1 MLLKSVLLVVLLST
15 FSGPVFGLPVDED
28 DRLEDIGIFSP
39 LFFAELQ
46 DVELVGNLA
55 YVFGVGGLAVLDISN
70 PEAMIMIGRYEPPG
84 HPYDRFYR
92 GAVEGSLALGGGRED
107 LLSVMDLSGF
117 GNPTLKTIIGQ
128 TGQSYEGVAL
138 RNGIGYACRHS
149 DGLELITFDG
159 SGWPAAQSEVTG
171 LVNSWDVDLMG
182 DYAYVADGAGGLAV
196 VDVADPVAPL
206 HLASMPTSGSAT
218 DVVIGGNLAVLCC
231 GSAGIDVFN
240 LDDPTNPLLVG
251 HANTSGLAITAS
263 ISNSMVYV
271 ADWDDVEAFDLTDP
285 SNPLPI
291 GGENTPI
298 RAMGLV
304 ARDDIVLVAD
314 WSRLRAYR
322 AGPSTKG
329 DIELNLKSVDFGN
342 VPVGSY
348 RDTTITIGNTGGSNI
363 TVSEAVEFSDS
374 YSIISATSFVIP
386 PGQTHAL
393 AIRFN
398 HLEPGY
404 AGTFLR
410 ITSDDSDE
418 ATITLPLSADDS
430 ISTLNLG
437 DIAPNFQLEDMTGVT
452 HSLAQHAGR
461 IVVMAFFANW

>member
-15 FSGPVFGLPVDED
+15 FSGPVFGMPLDED

-149 DGLELITFDG
+149 DGLELISFDG
-159 SGWPAAQSEVTG
+159 SGWPAAKSEVTG

-196 VDVADPVAPL
+196 VNVADPAAPL
-206 HLASMPTSGSAT
+206 HLVSMPTSGSAT
-218 DVVIGGNLAVLCC
+218 DVVIGGNLAVVCC

-271 ADWDDVEAFDLTDP
+271 ADWDDVETFDLTDP

-322 AGPSTKG
+322 PGPSTKG

-374 YSIISATSFVIP
+374 YSIISHFLCHFSRADPCTGHQVQP
-386 PGQTHAL
+386 PGTRL
-393 AIRFN
+393 CR
-398 HLEPGY
+398 
-404 AGTFLR
+404 
-410 ITSDDSDE
+410 D
-418 ATITLPLSADDS
+418 
-430 ISTLNLG
+430 
-437 DIAPNFQLEDMTGVT
+437 
-452 HSLAQHAGR
+452 
-461 IVVMAFFANW
+461 FFADHFR